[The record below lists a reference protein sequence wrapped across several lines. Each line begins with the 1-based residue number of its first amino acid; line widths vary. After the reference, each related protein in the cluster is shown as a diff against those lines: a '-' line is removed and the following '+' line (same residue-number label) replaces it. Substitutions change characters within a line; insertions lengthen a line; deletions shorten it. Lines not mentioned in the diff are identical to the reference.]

1 MRTKTYHANS
11 IKDLLVKQKIATMS
25 ELQTALG
32 THVNMT
38 VIRKLQSYPT
48 IAVILIGVNI
58 IRSMK

>member
-25 ELQTALG
+25 ELQAALG

-38 VIRKLQSYPT
+38 VEPTHKLK
-48 IAVILIGVNI
+48 IASGKVTKL
-58 IRSMK
+58 